1 MSNYA
6 YRDLERKIV
15 LYSSQAIKE
24 DRNETFYCPNPKCE
38 AKLLFSVKYN
48 CNEMQSKSVTLP
60 ATKNPL

>member
-24 DRNETFYCPNPKCE
+24 DRNETFYCPN
-38 AKLLFSVKYN
+38 AKLNFTFVL
-48 CNEMQSKSVTLP
+48 
-60 ATKNPL
+60 